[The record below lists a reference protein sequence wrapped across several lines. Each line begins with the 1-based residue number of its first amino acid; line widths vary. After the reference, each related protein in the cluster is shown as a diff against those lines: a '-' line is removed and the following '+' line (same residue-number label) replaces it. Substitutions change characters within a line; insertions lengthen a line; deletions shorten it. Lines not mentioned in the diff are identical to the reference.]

1 MIIVNEHPRSNG
13 RYMKVIGVVGYPA
26 SGKGEFSQ
34 IAAELGI
41 PVVVMGDMIR
51 RRVAAAGLPLTD
63 ENIGFEARQLRA
75 DLGMDAV
82 AILTAEEVARQSGDV
97 VVIDGI
103 RGDAEVRY
111 FASVFAEFTLV
122 AVIASFETR
131 LFRMQSR
138 GRSDDTTTVES
149 LAARDA
155 RENSFGLTAAMGL
168 AEVHIFN
175 ESTKDVYE
183 ALVRKFLAEES

>member
-1 MIIVNEHPRSNG
+1 
-13 RYMKVIGVVGYPA
+13 MKVIGVVGYPA
-26 SGKGEFSQ
+26 SGKGEFSH

-51 RRVAAAGLPLTD
+51 RRVTGAGLPLTD
-63 ENIGFEARQLRA
+63 ENIGAEARQLRA

-82 AILTAEEVARQSGDV
+82 AILTAEEVARQSGSV

-111 FASVFAEFTLV
+111 FRSVFAEFTLV
-122 AVIASFETR
+122 AITASFAVR
-131 LFRMQSR
+131 LSRMQSR

-155 RENSFGLTAAMGL
+155 RENSFGLASAMDL
-168 AEVHIFN
+168 AEIVIAN
-175 ESTKDVYE
+175 ESSRDAYE
-183 ALVRKFLAEES
+183 VLVRKFFAEAS